1 MNEKTYNLDLD
12 AEFINHLA
20 VSESVQDI
28 QAEQISAQLLV
39 DKTARDI
46 FAWQVNHIKEH
57 GQPASGPVLQ
67 DQFPRWNF
75 EEPQSAIKD
84 LIDRLRERF
93 VRNSGREAVRRI
105 ADMTVV
111 DPLEMAKTMIEEG
124 RSLAELTTRRGEMM
138 GSGDYTRA
146 MTAYDRRLLEGKG
159 PSLGFDELDQHFF
172 GQRGVTFLMAAPKT
186 YKSWFTINAMAK
198 NIETGSFPYLYSLE
212 LPAEESDMRLRCMAA
227 NVPYWKY
234 LHRKLDNEDREKL
247 RKASEIMDE
256 NGAFRVEKPRVGERG
271 VTQMVERA
279 INAGADT
286 ILIDQLQYVETNGD
300 SLGALNNT
308 GDYFNVV
315 NELRN
320 YSDSIPIF
328 VVHQFNRSV
337 MSSKEMPEMQQG
349 KGSSAIEE
357 VATLALGLWA
367 NKEMRANG
375 VVQLGTLASRNYSYK
390 AWDVDVELSRGT
402 SFTIM
407 GESREDDDE

>member
-1 MNEKTYNLDLD
+1 MTEKTYNLDLD

-20 VSESVQDI
+20 VQKSVEDI
-28 QAEQISAQLLV
+28 QGEQISNRLLV
-39 DKTARDI
+39 DKTAQDI
-46 FAWQVNHIKEH
+46 FLWQLDHIKQH
-57 GQPASGPVLQ
+57 GEPASGAVLQ

-75 EEPQSAIKD
+75 EAPQSAVKD

-93 VRNSGREAVRRI
+93 VRNAGRESVKRI

-111 DPLEMAKTMIEEG
+111 EPLEMAKAMIEEG
-124 RSLAELTTRRGEMM
+124 RSLAELTTRRGEVM
-138 GSGDYTRA
+138 GTGDFGRA
-146 MTAYDRRLLEGKG
+146 MSAYDRRVLEGKG

-172 GQRGVTFLMAAPKT
+172 GMRGVTFLMAAPKT
-186 YKSWFTINAMAK
+186 YKSWLTINAVAK
-198 NIETGSFPYLYSLE
+198 NITSGGNPYLYSLE

-234 LHRKLDNEDREKL
+234 LHSKLDNDDRKKL
-247 RKASEIMDE
+247 RQASEIMDE
-256 NGAFRVEKPRVGERG
+256 NGSYRVEKPQVGERS
-271 VTQMVERA
+271 VTRMVERA
-279 INAGADT
+279 INSGASS
-286 ILIDQLQYVETNGD
+286 IFIDQLQYVESSGGD

-320 YSDSIPIF
+320 YSDTIPIL

-367 NKEMRANG
+367 NKEMRANNI
-375 VVQLGTLASRNYSYK
+375 VQLGTLASRNYSYK
-390 AWDVDVELSRGT
+390 AWDIDVELSRGT
-402 SFTIM
+402 SFTMI
-407 GESREDDDE
+407 GETQDEE

>member
-1 MNEKTYNLDLD
+1 MSDKTYNLDLD

-20 VSESVQDI
+20 IPESVNDI
-28 QAEQISAQLLV
+28 QSEQVSSRLLV
-39 DKTARDI
+39 DKTAQDI
-46 FAWQVNHIKEH
+46 FLWQLDHIKEH
-57 GQPASGPVLQ
+57 GLPASGPVLQ
-67 DQFPRWNF
+67 DQFPRWDF

-84 LIDRLRERF
+84 LLDRIRERF
-93 VRNSGREAVRRI
+93 VRNHGRDAVRRI

-111 DPLEMAKTMIEEG
+111 DPLEMAKAMIDEG
-124 RSLAELTTRRGEMM
+124 RTLAELTTRRGEVM
-138 GSGDYTRA
+138 GSGDFNRA
-146 MTAYDRRLLEGKG
+146 MSFYDKRMLEGKG

-186 YKSWFTINAMAK
+186 YKSWFTINAVNK
-198 NIETGSFPYLYSLE
+198 NIVAGEFPYLYSLE

-247 RKASEIMDE
+247 RKASEIMDD
-256 NGAFRVEKPRVGERG
+256 NGSYRVEKPKVGERG

-279 INAGADT
+279 INSGAT
-286 ILIDQLQYVETNGD
+286 SIFIDQLQYVESNGD

-320 YSDSIPIF
+320 YSDTLPIF

-357 VATLALGLWA
+357 VATLAIGLWA
-367 NKEMRANG
+367 NKEMRANNI
-375 VVQLGTLASRNYSYK
+375 VQLGTLASRNYSYK
-390 AWDVDVELSRGT
+390 AWDVEVQLSRGT
-402 SFTIM
+402 SFTLI
-407 GESREDDDE
+407 GETQKEE

>member
-1 MNEKTYNLDLD
+1 MTTEKTYNLDLD

-20 VSESVQDI
+20 VKESVSGI
-28 QAEQISAQLLV
+28 QSEQVATELLE

-46 FAWQVNHIKEH
+46 FYWQLEHIKEH
-57 GQPASGPVLQ
+57 GEAASGAVLQ

-75 EEPQSAIKD
+75 EQPQSAIKD

-111 DPLEMAKTMIEEG
+111 EPLEMAKAMIEEG
-124 RSLAELTTRRGEMM
+124 RGLAELTTRRGEVI
-138 GSGDYTRA
+138 GSGDFNRA
-146 MTAYDRRLLEGKG
+146 MSAYDKRVIEGKG

-172 GQRGVTFLMAAPKT
+172 GMRGVTFLMAAPKT
-186 YKSWFTINAMAK
+186 YKSWFTINAVAK
-198 NIETGSFPYLYSLE
+198 NITDGRFPYLYSLE

-234 LHRKLDNEDREKL
+234 LHSRLDNEDRKKL
-247 RKASEIMDE
+247 GHASEIMDE
-256 NGAFRVEKPRVGERG
+256 NGSYRVEKPQVGERS
-271 VTQMVERA
+271 VNRMVERA
-279 INAGADT
+279 INAGADA
-286 ILIDQLQYVETNGD
+286 IFIDQLQYVESPNGE

-315 NELRN
+315 NDLRN
-320 YSDSIPIF
+320 YSDSIPIL

-367 NKEMRANG
+367 NKEMRASN

-390 AWDVDVELSRGT
+390 AWDVDVQLSRGT
-402 SFTIM
+402 SFTMI
-407 GESREDDDE
+407 GETQDDE